1 MGCVF
6 DRFIMA
12 HLSDNSV
19 KKVNTR
25 DTAYLYT
32 CITETSYYSYVYIK
46 IINLNIINL

>member
-1 MGCVF
+1 MGGVF

-12 HLSDNSV
+12 HLSDKSV

-25 DTAYLYT
+25 ETAYFYT

>member
-19 KKVNTR
+19 KKVKTR
-25 DTAYLYT
+25 NPAYSYT
-32 CITETSYYSYVYIK
+32 CITETSYFSYVYIK
-46 IINLNIINL
+46 IINLNMINL